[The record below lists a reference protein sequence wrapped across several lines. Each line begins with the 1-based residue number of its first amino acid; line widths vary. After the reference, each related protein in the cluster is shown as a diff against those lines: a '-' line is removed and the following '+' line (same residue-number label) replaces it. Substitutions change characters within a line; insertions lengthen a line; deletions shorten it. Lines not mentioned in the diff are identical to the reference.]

1 MSPQKYTSLL
11 LLLGIVLVGSQRL
24 LGQAETQNG
33 SFPFWKI
40 RGNTGTNSGTHFL
53 GTTDFVSL
61 RFRTNNTERAVID
74 SLGNVGIGIATPSEQ
89 LTVYEVNNSN
99 KSTIYSYASQIAT
112 GTDYQN
118 RAVIGLA
125 KGGSAT
131 WGYSIGVAGVAD
143 QANSWYATGVFAGL
157 GTAAPSFV
165 TTDAALYADG
175 ASLGYAGIF
184 MGGNVGIGTANPAYK
199 LDNVG
204 LGGANIDVRTTG
216 RIWTNSTDGGM
227 WLSNLQDCF
236 MGNINTSLLGF
247 WTSSVGWNA
256 LNITKTTGYVG
267 IGTMAPA
274 SRLHV
279 VDDADNRPVIYGI
292 NTNTSAGTTSFGVRG
307 ECNASGLG
315 SAGISGVSTN
325 SGQNEI
331 GVLGDYSLWGASVFG
346 LGWAAAYADMTTG
359 RDYGVFG
366 TVNFPTGTGV
376 YGFNWSLSGAA
387 YGVYCNGNFAA
398 AFGFKAASVPTSQGN
413 QLLYCMESPE
423 IWFEEVGHSQLING
437 KTIIQ
442 LDPLFL
448 ETVVIDKEHPMEV
461 FTQEKEETNGL
472 LVLTGNTSFEV
483 REKSNGTSN
492 ATFSYRILAK
502 RKYYQDHRFGVDANQ
517 PLGDNRNKMTY
528 QPPITTSPD
537 VMKAFVDN
545 VSRQKEDVYAKEQ
558 PKTRTTLVSHAPPMK
573 NPTVAIPVGKSRL
586 GKSDTPQ

>member
-1 MSPQKYTSLL
+1 MHLKKYTSLL
-11 LLLGIVLVGSQRL
+11 LLLGITAIRPGQLFS
-24 LGQAETQNG
+24 QAETQNG

-40 RGNTGTNSGTHFL
+40 KGNTGTNSGTHFL

-61 RFRTNNTERAVID
+61 RIRTVNTERMVVD
-74 SLGNVGIGIATPSEQ
+74 SFGNVGIGTATPAEQ
-89 LTVYEVNNSN
+89 LTVNEVNNTN
-99 KSTIYSYASQIAT
+99 KSTIYSYATQIAT

-118 RAVIGLA
+118 RAVVGLA
-125 KGGSAT
+125 KGGNAT

-143 QANSWYATGVFAGL
+143 QSNSWYATGVYAGL
-157 GTAAPSFV
+157 GTVAPSFI
-165 TTDAALYADG
+165 TADAALYADA

-204 LGGANIDVRTTG
+204 LGGANIDIRTTG

-267 IGTMAPA
+267 IGTMTPS

-279 VDDADNRPVIYGI
+279 LDDADNRPVIYGI
-292 NTNTSAGTTSFGVRG
+292 NTNASAGTTSFGVRG

-346 LGWAAAYADMTTG
+346 LGWAASYADMTTG

-366 TVNFPTGTGV
+366 TVNYYTGTGV
-376 YGFNWSLSGAA
+376 YGYNWSLSGTA

-398 AFGFKAASVPTSQGN
+398 AFGFKAASVPTTKGN
-413 QLLYCMESPE
+413 QLLYCIESPE
-423 IWFEEVGHSQLING
+423 MWFEDLGRAKLVNG
-437 KTIIQ
+437 TASVS
-442 LDPLFL
+442 LDSLFM
-448 ETVVIDKEHPMEV
+448 ETVVIDNMHPMQV
-461 FTQEKEETNGL
+461 FLQENDATNGL
-472 LVLTGNTSFEV
+472 IVKT
-483 REKSNGTSN
+483 GTSSFTVTEKANGHSN
-492 ATFSYRILAK
+492 AEFTYRIMAK
-502 RKYYQDHRFGVDANQ
+502 RRYYQDHRFGVDANQ
-517 PLGDNRNKMTY
+517 PLGDNTRKMSY
-528 QPPITTSPD
+528 QPPITTDPD
-537 VMKAFVDN
+537 VMKVFLENAT
-545 VSRQKEDVYAKEQ
+545 REKEEQ
-558 PKTRTTLVSHAPPMK
+558 NKKKHHNTSESASQSSQMI
-573 NPTVAIPVGKSRL
+573 NPHVAIPVPKSR
-586 GKSDTPQ
+586 TNTHEAPQ